1 MPWSA
6 AGSGLAGRSG
16 AQGPDSSVIALN
28 RLRNPRQA
36 ASSPLFIAPGKAI
49 VDVLQRSNVNR
60 AQQRGSL
67 PDQGYPHRQ
76 FMSRFKSFA
85 QFIALQIRF
94 VANVTSVDKSMKPFQ

>member
-6 AGSGLAGRSG
+6 AGSGLAGRGG

-36 ASSPLFIAPGKAI
+36 ASSPLFIAPSKEI

-60 AQQRGSL
+60 AKQRGNL
-67 PDQGYPHRQ
+67 PAQGYLHPQ
-76 FMSRFKSFA
+76 LKS
-85 QFIALQIRF
+85 
-94 VANVTSVDKSMKPFQ
+94 